1 MIPIAGRRLPFVW
14 VIFVGAFT
22 VRLLHLYVGDA
33 VPPQDT
39 PDYDEIAANLINGDG
54 FVSRENWFG
63 YDMRSWRA
71 PFYPFFLAAV
81 YVLLG
86 YSHLAVQLL
95 QCGVGAATAVLVY
108 RCAGLIRPA
117 MAQGVGLLGMVYGP
131 LAGVSSEVMTETWF
145 IFWVVLAVYRLLQ
158 VLFGQGSNP
167 KLYWVA
173 GGAVGMA
180 ALTRP
185 EGFMIWVAFGI
196 TAIWQLRR
204 RGIVLVSW
212 TGVALVL
219 AVLPWSIRNY
229 AVHGSFVPI
238 TTHGGFILARSHA
251 PTPDWKREKAWGI
264 EKRVFD
270 QMPSEVER
278 DRYWRAQG
286 WDHIRSDP
294 GRYLRHSAER
304 FLRFWY
310 FLRPGYNVW
319 FMIVLPLFLAG
330 AIRLGRR
337 PEFQLIGIH
346 ILLSVF
352 LYTFV
357 LYGSTRFRLPLEPFF
372 LVFAGAVV
380 SQLAHKTRK
389 AAVLWVGAIVALNIL
404 GYAIQDPLR
413 SAVLSVLFAGN
424 LK

>member
-14 VIFVGAFT
+14 VIFIGAFAA
-22 VRLLHLYVGDA
+22 RLLHLYLGDA

-39 PDYDEIAANLINGDG
+39 PDYDEIAANLITGDG

-81 YVLLG
+81 YAVLG
-86 YSHLAVQLL
+86 YSHLAVQVI
-95 QCGVGAATAVLVY
+95 QCVVGAATAVLLY
-108 RCAGLIRPA
+108 RSAGLIRPSA
-117 MAQGVGLLGMVYGP
+117 ASGVGLLSIVYGP
-131 LAGVSSEVMTETWF
+131 LVGVSSEVMTETWF
-145 IFWVVLAVYRLLQ
+145 VFWVVLAVYLLLQ
-158 VLFGQGSNP
+158 VLSGQGSNP

-185 EGFMIWVAFGI
+185 EGIMIWAAFGI

-204 RGIVLVSW
+204 RGAVLASS

-229 AVHGSFVPI
+229 AIHGSFVPI

-251 PTPDWKREKAWGI
+251 PTPDWKQENGWGI

-270 QMPSEVER
+270 QIPSEAER

-286 WDHIRSDP
+286 WTHIRSDP
-294 GRYLRHSAER
+294 GRYLHHSVER

-310 FLRPGYNVW
+310 FFRPGYNLW

-330 AIRLGRR
+330 AVRLGGR
-337 PEFQLIGIH
+337 PEFMLIGVY

-352 LYTFV
+352 LYTFI

-372 LVFAGAVV
+372 LMFAGAHV
-380 SQLAHKTRK
+380 SRLAQQTRK
-389 AAVLWVGAIVALNIL
+389 GASLLVGAIVALNIL
-404 GYAIQDPLR
+404 FYAIQDPLR
-413 SAVLSVLFAGN
+413 SAVLSILSAGN

>member
-1 MIPIAGRRLPFVW
+1 MISPAARRFPFVW
-14 VIFVGAFT
+14 MIFIGAF
-22 VRLLHLYVGDA
+22 VARLLHLYLVDA

-39 PDYDEIAANLINGDG
+39 PDYDEIAANLISGDG

-71 PFYPFFLAAV
+71 PLYPIFLAVV
-81 YVLLG
+81 YGLFG
-86 YSHLAVQLL
+86 HSHLAVQLL

-108 RCAGLIRPA
+108 RCASLIRPA
-117 MAQGVGLLGMVYGP
+117 MAGGVGLLSIAYGP
-131 LAGVSSEVMTETWF
+131 LVGVSSEVMTETWF
-145 IFWVVLAVYRLLQ
+145 VFWVVLAVYLLLR
-158 VLFGQGSNP
+158 VLLVEGSNRR
-167 KLYWVA
+167 LSWAA
-173 GGAVGMA
+173 GAVVGMA

-185 EGFMIWVAFGI
+185 EGIMIWAAFGI

-204 RGIVLVSW
+204 RGAVLAWW

-229 AVHGSFVPI
+229 VMHASFVPI

-251 PTPDWKREKAWGI
+251 PTPGWKQENGWGI

-270 QMPSEVER
+270 QIPSEAER

-286 WDHIRSDP
+286 WTHIRSDP

-310 FLRPGYNVW
+310 FFRPGYNLW

-330 AIRLGRR
+330 VIRLGGR
-337 PEFQLIGIH
+337 PEFRLIGVY

-372 LVFAGAVV
+372 LVFAGAYL
-380 SQLAHKTRK
+380 SQLAQQTRK
-389 AAVLWVGAIVALNIL
+389 GASLLVVAIVAINIL
-404 GYAIQDPLR
+404 FYAIQDPLR
-413 SAVLSVLFAGN
+413 SVVLSVLSAGN

>member
-1 MIPIAGRRLPFVW
+1 MISIVGRPLPFAW
-14 VIFVGAFT
+14 VIFCGALV

-71 PFYPFFLAAV
+71 PFYPFFLATV
-81 YVLLG
+81 YALFG

-117 MAQGVGLLGMVYGP
+117 IAWGVGLLCIVYGP
-131 LAGVSSEVMTETWF
+131 LVDVAREVMTETWF
-145 IFWVVLAVYRLLQ
+145 VFWVVLAVYLLLQ
-158 VLFGQGSNP
+158 VLLVEGSHRR
-167 KLYWVA
+167 LYWAA
-173 GGAVGMA
+173 GAAVGMA

-185 EGFMIWVAFGI
+185 EGITIWAAFGI
-196 TAIWQLRR
+196 TAIWQLRGR
-204 RGIVLVSW
+204 
-212 TGVALVL
+212 GVALASWIGVAL
-219 AVLPWSIRNY
+219 AVVLVPWSIRNY
-229 AVHGSFVPI
+229 AIHGSFVPI

-251 PTPDWKREKAWGI
+251 PTPDWRLEKGWGI
-264 EKRVFD
+264 EKGVFD
-270 QMPSEVER
+270 QMPSEAER
-278 DRYWRAQG
+278 DLYWRAQG
-286 WDHIRSDP
+286 WTHIRSDP
-294 GRYLRHSAER
+294 GRYLRYSAER

-310 FLRPGYNVW
+310 FLRPGYNLW

-330 AIRLGRR
+330 AIRLGGR
-337 PEFQLIGIH
+337 PEFRLLGVY

-372 LVFAGAVV
+372 LVFAGAYV
-380 SQLAHKTRK
+380 SQLAQQTRK
-389 AAVLWVGAIVALNIL
+389 GASLLVAAIVAINIL
-404 GYAIQDPLR
+404 FYTIQDPLR
-413 SAVLSVLFAGN
+413 CAVLSVLSAGN

>member
-1 MIPIAGRRLPFVW
+1 MIPIAGRRLPLLR
-14 VIFVGAFT
+14 VIFIGAFAA
-22 VRLLHLYVGDA
+22 RLLHLYLGDA

-81 YVLLG
+81 YALLG
-86 YSHLAVQLL
+86 YSHLAVQLI
-95 QCGVGAATAVLVY
+95 QCVVGAATAVLVY
-108 RCAGLIRPA
+108 RCAGLIRPSA
-117 MAQGVGLLGMVYGP
+117 ASGVGLLSIVYGP
-131 LAGVSSEVMTETWF
+131 LVGVSSEVMTETWF
-145 IFWVVLAVYRLLQ
+145 VFWVVLAVYLLLQ
-158 VLFGQGSNP
+158 VLFGLGSNP
-167 KLYWVA
+167 RLYWVA

-185 EGFMIWVAFGI
+185 EGIMIWAAFGI
-196 TAIWQLRR
+196 TAIWQLGR
-204 RGIVLVSW
+204 RGVALASW
-212 TGVALVL
+212 IGVALVL
-219 AVLPWSIRNY
+219 TVTPWSIRNY
-229 AVHGSFVPI
+229 AIHGSFVPVS
-238 TTHGGFILARSHA
+238 THGGFILARSHA
-251 PTPDWKREKAWGI
+251 PSPDWKHKNGWRI

-286 WDHIRSDP
+286 WTHIRSDS
-294 GRYLRHSAER
+294 GRYLRYSAER

-330 AIRLGRR
+330 AIRLGGR
-337 PEFQLIGIH
+337 PEFRLIAIY
-346 ILLSVF
+346 IMLSVF
-352 LYTFV
+352 LHTFV

-372 LVFAGAVV
+372 LVFAGAFV

-413 SAVLSVLFAGN
+413 SAVLSVLLAGN